1 MSAKPHLRPV
11 SPDERRKKPL
21 TVTEAAAAGD
31 TLAELVATRLL
42 LARQLE
48 ESPPA
53 YAAPISRQLREVARE
68 IDALRAKSAEEGEHA
83 VSTDDEE
90 WAAI

>member
-1 MSAKPHLRPV
+1 MATKPHLRPV
-11 SPDERRKKPL
+11 DPDERRKKPL
-21 TVTEAAAAGD
+21 TVSEAAEAGD

-48 ESPPA
+48 DSPPA
-53 YAAPISRQLREVARE
+53 YVAPIARHLREVSRE
-68 IDALRAKSAEEGEHA
+68 IDVLRAKSAEEGEHA